1 MSDFNIS
8 RIVRS
13 IPVLMKSRVKAI
25 FSWTWILTLFL
36 LIVEGGFPPI
46 RPSLL
51 LILSMIFIVPSVY
64 IYNDIA
70 DAEMDRENEVK
81 KNRPIAS
88 GLVSKNDAQKIVYLL
103 GFVGLAFSWFVNI
116 YSFSF
121 ILTFFI
127 LFYVYSNPLI
137 RLKTRFLAKDFTLTI
152 ASPILCLAANYAIS
166 NVLSPI
172 AIASSA
178 VMAIFFLTQGPVANE
193 ATDIVEDKKYD
204 VKSLST
210 MLSWENKIR
219 LMLFGILLQI
229 VIVPMIQFRF
239 GSNLILPIVS
249 VVMLLMMFRLWYPL
263 LKNYDLS
270 NFNKAHKIVMLYF
283 FIAPITFILLSSG
296 LPLFFMRLF

>member
-1 MSDFNIS
+1 MSDFNVS

-13 IPVLMKSRVKAI
+13 IPVLMKSKVKAL
-25 FSWTWILTLFL
+25 FAWTWILTLFL

-121 ILTFFI
+121 ILTFFV
-127 LFYVYSNPLI
+127 LFYVYSYPLI
-137 RLKTRFLAKDFTLTI
+137 KLKTRFLAKDFTLFI

-166 NVLSPI
+166 NVISTL

-178 VMAIFFLTQGPVANE
+178 VMAILFLTQGPVGNE
-193 ATDIVEDKKYD
+193 ATDIVEDKKYG

-219 LMLFGILLQI
+219 LMLFGILLQL
-229 VIVPMIQFRF
+229 VMVPMIQFRF

-249 VVMLLMMFRLWYPL
+249 VVMMLMMLKLWYPL
-263 LKNYDLS
+263 LKNYDL
-270 NFNKAHKIVMLYF
+270 NTFNKAHKLVTINF
-283 FIAPITFILLSSG
+283 FIAPITFVLISSG
-296 LPLFFMRLF
+296 LPLFFMPLF